1 MKPYS
6 VDPIV
11 PAFLSTHLDHQPGKK
26 FEGIL
31 IKNATTINESSKLDK
46 RKMSTACVQAKRV
59 GKRARDMKVLKERI
73 SIIDHFIATPIEFTC
88 NKQIINVVNLHVL
101 QLENQQSMWH

>member
-1 MKPYS
+1 MCASKKG
-6 VDPIV
+6 
-11 PAFLSTHLDHQPGKK
+11 PAPQT
-26 FEGIL
+26 
-31 IKNATTINESSKLDK
+31 AT
-46 RKMSTACVQAKRV
+46 
-59 GKRARDMKVLKERI
+59 DMKVLKERI

>member
-11 PAFLSTHLDHQPGKK
+11 PAFLSTTHLDHQPSKK
-26 FEGIL
+26 FEGIG

-46 RKMSTACVQAKRV
+46 RKMSTACVQAKRGEIK
-59 GKRARDMKVLKERI
+59 GKKHECTKR
-73 SIIDHFIATPIEFTC
+73 
-88 NKQIINVVNLHVL
+88 
-101 QLENQQSMWH
+101 ENFNN